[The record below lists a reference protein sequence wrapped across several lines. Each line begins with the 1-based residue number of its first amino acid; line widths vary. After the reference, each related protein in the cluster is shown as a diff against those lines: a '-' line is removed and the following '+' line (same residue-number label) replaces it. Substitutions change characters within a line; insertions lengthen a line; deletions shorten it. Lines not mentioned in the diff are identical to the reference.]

1 MIPNWKGSSEM
12 GQGMRRSD
20 REVTGQAAL
29 EEILA
34 QGVACHLALVCQGE
48 PYLVTLNY
56 GFRSGTLYFHCAD
69 SGKKID
75 ILRGSG
81 RVCFSVVTRH
91 ELVVAEKG
99 CDYSMKFESVVGHGR
114 PRFIEEREEKCRALG
129 AIMAQYAPGV
139 FEFPEAALAR
149 TTVFAVDIEEMT
161 AKSSY

>member
-1 MIPNWKGSSEM
+1 M

-34 QGVACHLALVCQGE
+34 KGVACHLALVCQGE

-56 GFRSGTLYFHCAD
+56 GFRSGTLYFHCAN

-75 ILRGSG
+75 ILRGAG

-99 CDYSMKFESVVGHGR
+99 CDYSMKFESAVGYGR
-114 PRFIEEREEKCRALG
+114 PRFIEEREEKCQALST
-129 AIMAQYAPGV
+129 IMAQYAPGV
-139 FEFPEAALAR
+139 FEFPGAALLQ
-149 TTVFAVDIEEMT
+149 TTVFAIDIEELT

>member
-1 MIPNWKGSSEM
+1 M

-20 REVTGQAAL
+20 REVTGQAAQ
-29 EEILA
+29 EAILA
-34 QGVACHLALVCQGE
+34 KGVACHLALVCQGE

-56 GFRSGTLYFHCAD
+56 GFQNGTLYFHCAN

-81 RVCFSVVTRH
+81 RVCFSVVARH

-99 CDYSMKFESVVGHGR
+99 CDYSMKFESAVGYGR
-114 PRFIEEREEKCRALG
+114 PRFIEEPEEKRRALS

-139 FEFPEAALAR
+139 FEFPGAALAQ
-149 TTVFAVDIEEMT
+149 TTVFAIDVEEMT